1 MTRLGSRRAVSMAM
15 LLAAALVPAAS
26 HAASTC
32 NFSVSPVAF
41 GTYSPVLA
49 TPDDSA
55 GTVTITC
62 TNRPPPGFVDIS
74 YVVRLGRG
82 QAGSFATR
90 QMAAGTSLLGYNLF
104 VDAART
110 IVWGDGTAGTA
121 VAATSFRLAG
131 NKTESI
137 SHTIYGRIP
146 ARQAAQV
153 GSYSD
158 TIVVTLEF

>member
-1 MTRLGSRRAVSMAM
+1 LV
-15 LLAAALVPAAS
+15 LAATLAPAAGQ
-26 HAASTC
+26 AASTC

-41 GTYSPVLA
+41 GTYSPALA

-62 TNRPPPGFVDIS
+62 SNRPPPGFVDIS

-82 QAGSFATR
+82 LSGSFATR
-90 QMAAGTSLLGYNLF
+90 QMAAGTARLGYNLF
-104 VDAART
+104 LDAART

-121 VAATSFRLAG
+121 VAATGFRLSG
-131 NKTESI
+131 NKTQSV

-146 ARQAAQV
+146 AQQAAAV

>member
-1 MTRLGSRRAVSMAM
+1 VSVKL
-15 LLAAALVPAAS
+15 LLAAALVIGMAPAVG

-41 GTYSPVLA
+41 GTYSPALA

-82 QAGSFATR
+82 QAGTFATR
-90 QMAAGTSLLGYNLF
+90 QMVTGAALLGYNLF
-104 VDAART
+104 LDAART
-110 IVWGDGTAGTA
+110 IVWGDGTAGTG

-131 NKTESI
+131 NKTQSI

-153 GSYSD
+153 GSYTD

>member
-1 MTRLGSRRAVSMAM
+1 MSLALLLSA
-15 LLAAALVPAAS
+15 LLAS
-26 HAASTC
+26 GTGRAASTC

-41 GTYSPVLA
+41 GTYSPLQA

-74 YVVRLGRG
+74 YVVRLGQG
-82 QAGSFATR
+82 QAGSFASR
-90 QMAAGTSLLGYNLF
+90 QMAAGAARMGYNLF
-104 VDAART
+104 LDAART
-110 IVWGDGTAGTA
+110 IIWGDGTAGTA
-121 VAATSFRLAG
+121 VAANSFRLAG
-131 NKTESI
+131 NKTQSV
-137 SHTIYGRIP
+137 SHTIHGRIP

>member
-1 MTRLGSRRAVSMAM
+1 MRGRLRRVAAMTP
-15 LLAAALVPAAS
+15 LLATVLAAQVAQ
-26 HAASTC
+26 AASTC

-74 YVVRLGRG
+74 YVVRLGQG
-82 QAGSFATR
+82 SSGSFVAR
-90 QMAAGTSLLGYNLF
+90 QMAAGAARLGYNLF
-104 VDAART
+104 LDAARS

-121 VAATSFRLAG
+121 VAGSSFRLAG
-131 NKTESI
+131 NKTQSV

-146 ARQAAQV
+146 ARQAAEV